1 MILHDQ
7 KSKIL
12 SNRRGVALLFA
23 LGILSLLLVL
33 GLAFVTNAVVAQK
46 AAFNNSS
53 RSQAKL
59 LAQSAISQIQT
70 AVMEYQLE
78 IENIRGTTGSTND
91 NILITDLSTI
101 VSFNT
106 SANADDQLSS
116 KLPPPK
122 PIRYNNQTE
131 EDHYKDLET
140 GAGASVDSLRAPQWV
155 YVDNGQTGNNRRL
168 IGRFAYRVLPPNS
181 STRMNL
187 GYVLQGVSTTLP
199 HPTVLKEVNQIPL
212 AVDNSN
218 LGLGTPLAFWD
229 TVAGSPVVLPTQVER
244 MVGSYNQFFSAWAD
258 YFPYTST
265 NREEQK
271 WLKRWFDDG
280 VTQPDLE
287 VYRQELTGT
296 PAVEY
301 YHRFNLNMSAANWND
316 FKNQGSNSDAAVN
329 ALLNDPAIPFRND
342 PANSYTTADTALPTA
357 LQGGLPFLKLIGN
370 NQGSFSTVD
379 DLRKQIAAN
388 LLDYCDNDSVPTSDV
403 SASNWSTLSSEP
415 TYTGNEKTP
424 YINEVGFGIKL
435 FPLLEG
441 GGEYQ
446 NSLVLKTAVIPELIV
461 ELIDLYGSP
470 SRNYTYH
477 GSVEKL
483 QFDMTM
489 TLAGTI
495 TYQQSDG
502 TNSTEKTYSFTK
514 EFTDVTDVLSFTLG
528 TSPRTVEIDFTDTT
542 KAKDF
547 SAGYQIGSVAMLNSG
562 TDYHTIN
569 SADVLETVKGLIPAK
584 AGFTNTFT
592 KVEIKAVK
600 YQIKNSKFALGAMA
614 LTDNNNSNSGVDFV
628 RRSTTSPDVDV
639 EQGGSTSFTF
649 VPFANL
655 ADAANLV
662 LGDGVTITKANGYLS
677 LTEPPTSDGSAVTS
691 IFYIGGVE
699 AVDPRQNLN
708 VDVAQ
713 SNPKKTDWIY
723 NPKIADFKNTE
734 KALSMTIAEGNSLLN
749 NLTQGLRNSVT
760 SAKPST
766 TLSDY
771 TLDSEFTLGEFDI
784 EDVSDPAWNT
794 TNHLST
800 AYIRNAPM
808 ESPWELGAIHRGA
821 AWQTINLK
829 NAASPQNINDPINLT
844 DFSGT
849 AGTSYQMGD
858 GGILD
863 QVKFTNNI
871 WSYGKID
878 INMFNSSYLGHD
890 NTRDSMLLRAM
901 LNNFME
907 VGEEYN
913 QAGSGSRALTP
924 AEVTNITNGV
934 ETLPAPYPLTSRA
947 QILFTQP
954 NSPASLPNN
963 PLGLNRGFWNYWAT
977 AGSTPPAQNDR
988 EQEELI
994 SKMISIFKTEP
1005 AQVTTFQADIIA
1017 QSILDVDGTIAKVDR
1032 TGAVRTQA
1040 ATHGTFDYD
1049 ATNNVY
1055 FDEITGEVKMRVTF
1069 DRNPRTGKIKV
1080 RNITYTK

>member
-91 NILITDLSTI
+91 NILITDLATI

-131 EDHYKDLET
+131 EDHYRDLET
-140 GAGASVDSLRAPQWV
+140 GAGASVDSLRAPKWV

-212 AVDNSN
+212 AIDNTTPN
-218 LGLGTPLAFWD
+218 LGTPLAFWD
-229 TVAGSPVVLPTQVER
+229 TVAGSPAVLPTQVER

-258 YFPYTST
+258 YFPYTNT

-280 VTQPDLE
+280 VIQPDLE
-287 VYRQELTGT
+287 VYRQESTGT

-329 ALLNDPAIPFRND
+329 ALLNAPAIPFRND
-342 PANSYTTADTALPTA
+342 PANSYTTAATTLPTA
-357 LQGGLPFLKLIGN
+357 LQGGLPFLRLIGDARKTFASIN
-370 NQGSFSTVD
+370 D
-379 DLRKQIAAN
+379 RRKQIAAN
-388 LLDYCDNDSVPTSDV
+388 LLDYCDSDSIPTSDV
-403 SASNWSTLSSEP
+403 SATGTIWSSLVTSGGSMP
-415 TYTGNEKTP
+415 TYTGNEQTA
-424 YINEVGFGIKL
+424 YINEIGLGIKVDL
-435 FPLLEG
+435 NLQQATFPG
-441 GGEYQ
+441 AF
-446 NSLVLKTAVIPELIV
+446 NKAVNPELTLTPEVIA
-461 ELIDLYGSP
+461 ELIKIYQTIPDEYRFYTALESLSVRVNVYADDIYVSYTDATDNPLETNKKLSP
-470 SRNYTYH
+470 IS
-477 GSVEKL
+477 
-483 QFDMTM
+483 
-489 TLAGTI
+489 I
-495 TYQQSDG
+495 TNEQLTWTQSA
-502 TNSTEKTYSFTK
+502 TPAISFPHPSNSTIGNFNSNGYAVNAVSLPSFNRLFDLATAIQQAENAPAGAK
-514 EFTDVTDVLSFTLG
+514 YTDVKLGKVRFEISEVSFRFG
-528 TSPRTVEIDFTDTT
+528 PF
-542 KAKDF
+542 A
-547 SAGYQIGSVAMLNSG
+547 LNLVQGG
-562 TDYHTIN
+562 TDQN
-569 SADVLETVKGLIPAK
+569 
-584 AGFTNTFT
+584 
-592 KVEIKAVK
+592 
-600 YQIKNSKFALGAMA
+600 
-614 LTDNNNSNSGVDFV
+614 GVDFV
-628 RRSTTSPDVDV
+628 RWNIGNQTANNTIKLFSNLKDSGGTAITDTNGWISTDQINLIQNNGNRYFYV
-639 EQGGSTSFTF
+639 GG
-649 VPFANL
+649 L
-655 ADAANLV
+655 
-662 LGDGVTITKANGYLS
+662 
-677 LTEPPTSDGSAVTS
+677 
-691 IFYIGGVE
+691 E
-699 AVDPRQNLN
+699 AIDPRQNLN
-708 VDVAQ
+708 VSLTATE
-713 SNPKKTDWIY
+713 SDWYISPRIG
-723 NPKIADFKNTE
+723 NHENNDDATQPV
-734 KALSMTIAEGNSLLN
+734 LSMNIVSSNAAEERFSAAGAVNTWSDPSSPLTAVPGRPGSTQPQS
-749 NLTQGLRNSVT
+749 LTQG
-760 SAKPST
+760 
-766 TLSDY
+766 D
-771 TLDSEFTLGEFDI
+771 FDV
-784 EDVSDPAWNT
+784 EQVNDPAYR
-794 TNHLST
+794 TNNQLST

-913 QAGSGSRALTP
+913 QAGSSGRALTS

-934 ETLPAPYPLTSRA
+934 ENLPAPYPLTSRA

-977 AGSTPPAQNDR
+977 AGSTPPAHNDR